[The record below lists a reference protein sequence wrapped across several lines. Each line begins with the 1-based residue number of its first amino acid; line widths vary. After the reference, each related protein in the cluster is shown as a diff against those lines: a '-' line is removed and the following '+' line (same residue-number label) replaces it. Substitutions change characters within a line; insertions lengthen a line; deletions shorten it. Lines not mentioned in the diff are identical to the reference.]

1 MYLWFISIDT
11 RTYLLSVFE
20 CDSLVIDN
28 KFPGVFVRNQLTIL
42 IETFFRL
49 FHWYAMPIS
58 FSLDYCTA
66 DNLVVITQ
74 TCSILNISKIFKCFK
89 DILRSLHL
97 HINFNTGLYIF
108 MEMHIGV
115 MTEVTFTYSL
125 IYRSWMP

>member
-1 MYLWFISIDT
+1 
-11 RTYLLSVFE
+11 
-20 CDSLVIDN
+20 
-28 KFPGVFVRNQLTIL
+28 
-42 IETFFRL
+42 
-49 FHWYAMPIS
+49 MPIS
-58 FSLDYCTA
+58 FSLDYCTS

-74 TCSILNISKIFKCFK
+74 TSSILNISKIFKRFK

-108 MEMHIGV
+108 MGMHIGV